1 MLRVD
6 FINDEGVVQFKM
18 DIDSDTTLVAMV
30 KMVRAILEYSNIELV
45 IVDGIRIN
53 VDGSNHATTAIEV
66 AKAWSFCANTKRS
79 LLWAAENG
87 TLSKK
92 LNEMYLQDR
101 I

>member
-18 DIDSDTTLVAMV
+18 DIDSDITLVAMA
-30 KMVRAILEYSNIELV
+30 KMVGAILEYSNIELI

-53 VDGSNHATTAIEV
+53 VDREKHATTVIEV
-66 AKAWSFCANTKRS
+66 AKAWSFCANTKRN

>member
-18 DIDSDTTLVAMV
+18 DIDSDITLVAMA
-30 KMVRAILEYSNIELV
+30 KMVSAILEYSNIELI

-53 VDGSNHATTAIEV
+53 VNGDNHATTVIEV

-79 LLWAAENG
+79 LLWAAEKG
-87 TLSKK
+87 TLAKE
-92 LNEMYLQDR
+92 LNQMYLEDR